1 MAGQK
6 RSAIFLGS
14 MFHFNSL
21 CGILSIF
28 VLCFCVIGKRQE
40 IVNGSAVAPIFL
52 EYAIVVDYDIRFN
65 EVVFNAIHSWN
76 CMCSVDENTLAR
88 TAFA

>member
-28 VLCFCVIGKRQE
+28 VLCFCVVGERQG

-52 EYAIVVDYDIRFN
+52 EYAIVVDYDI
-65 EVVFNAIHSWN
+65 
-76 CMCSVDENTLAR
+76 
-88 TAFA
+88 